1 MFGGRMNILVIG
13 GSGLLG
19 TRTALAALSH
29 GHTVSILARGNSELQ
44 PEIASKV
51 RFMSGDI
58 YAMQDGELQAAVT
71 AHDAVVYSMG
81 IDDRHLHHR
90 PSYDEF
96 HADHVTMCMKV
107 LRIARENGVR
117 KFVVFGSYFTYFDRV
132 FPEMELAKHHV
143 YIRTRCEQRDAVLGE
158 SRPDFE
164 TFMLE
169 LPYIIGYL
177 PGKVPPWTFLFTMLA
192 ARGQRALLFSTG
204 GTAAVTAAQVGE
216 AAVGAIERGTGG
228 TAYPIAGCN
237 LTWADFAHTFF
248 NVTNRP
254 KRLIG
259 LSPVMFRLF
268 GIVNSFILYLRGRE
282 RGLSI
287 HHFADFQYMDAFI
300 DPEPTMK
307 ALGYAHADYGKELS
321 ELITEWT
328 RINGV
333 KRADHLP
340 PEERSTESGIQG

>member
-19 TRTALAALSH
+19 TCTALAALSH
-29 GHTVSILARGNSELQ
+29 GNTVSVLARGTSELR

-51 RFMSGDI
+51 RFMVGDI
-58 YAMQDGELQAAVT
+58 YRMQDGELQAAVS

-81 IDDRHLHHR
+81 IDDRHLHRR

-117 KFVVFGSYFTYFDRV
+117 KFVVFGSYFTYFDRE

-158 SRPDFE
+158 SRPGFE
-164 TFMLE
+164 TFVLE
-169 LPYIIGYL
+169 LPYILGHL

-192 ARGQRALLFSTG
+192 TRGRRAIFFPTG
-204 GTAAVTAAQVGE
+204 GTAAVTASQVGE

-237 LTWADFAHTFF
+237 LTWADFAQAFF
-248 NVTNRP
+248 HVTNMP
-254 KRLIG
+254 KRLVG
-259 LSPVMFRLF
+259 LSPVIFRLF
-268 GIVNSFILYLRGRE
+268 GVVNSFILYLRGKE

-287 HHFADFQYMDAFI
+287 HHFADFQYMEAFV
-300 DPEPTMK
+300 DPEPSMTS
-307 ALGYAHADYGKELS
+307 LGYAHDDYPKALS
-321 ELITEWT
+321 ELINEWT
-328 RINGV
+328 RINGIQ
-333 KRADHLP
+333 RIDRLP
-340 PEERSTESGIQG
+340 PS